1 MRKRKQSE
9 RKNLRNTISS
19 ARRRVLAGAAATLA
33 VPFLARSTF
42 AQSAWPA
49 HSVRVIIPYPP
60 AGGAD
65 TVGRIYFAKLSEV
78 WGQQFAIDNR
88 GGAGGTIAET
98 AAAKADPDGYTVL
111 YDATAFSVNPFLY
124 PKLPFDYVKD
134 FQPVFLASLV
144 PNILVVNKSVEA
156 KTVADVI
163 AMAKAAPDG
172 LDFASSGNGTVQH
185 LSLEMF
191 RHVTGTK
198 IHHIPYRG
206 GGPALNDVIGGQ
218 VKFFFSNG
226 SASIGHVEAGTV
238 KAIAHTGRGRLR
250 TMPDLPAVSDTIPGF
265 EAYEWN
271 GVFVPVRTPQDIVQK
286 LNAGLN
292 AMLKEPAVTDRLDK
306 LNVDY
311 RANTPEEF
319 RAFVAAEMEKWSRVV
334 KEANIKL
341 G

>member
-1 MRKRKQSE
+1 MNSKD
-9 RKNLRNTISS
+9 TT
-19 ARRRVLAGAAATLA
+19 RRRVLAGAAATLA
-33 VPFLARSTF
+33 APFLATSAL
-42 AQSAWPA
+42 AQAWPTRA
-49 HSVRVIIPYPP
+49 VRVIIPYPP

-65 TVGRIYFAKLSEV
+65 TVGRIYFAKLSEAL
-78 WGQQFAIDNR
+78 GQQFVIDNR
-88 GGAGGTIAET
+88 GGAGGTIAEA
-98 AAAKADPDGYTVL
+98 AAAKADPDGYNIL

-124 PKLPFDYVKD
+124 SKLPFDYVKD

-144 PNILVVNKSVEA
+144 PNLLVVNKDVPA

-163 AMAKAAPDG
+163 ALAKAAPDG
-172 LDFASSGNGTVQH
+172 LDFASSGNGTLQH

-191 RHVTGTK
+191 RHMTGTR

-226 SASIGHVEAGTV
+226 SASIGQVEAGAV

-250 TMPDLPAVSDTIPGF
+250 TLPDLPPVSDTIPGF

-271 GVFVPVRTPQDIVQK
+271 GVFVPTGTPPDIIQK
-286 LNAGLN
+286 LNTGLN

-319 RAFVAAEMEKWSRVV
+319 RTFVAAEMEKWSRVV

>member
-1 MRKRKQSE
+1 MSAME
-9 RKNLRNTISS
+9 DILRHMTTT
-19 ARRRVLAGAAATLA
+19 RRRVVKGAAAALA
-33 VPFLARSTF
+33 VPFLARSAS
-42 AQSAWPA
+42 AQAWPTRA
-49 HSVRVIIPYPP
+49 VRVIIPYPP

-65 TVGRIYFAKLSEV
+65 TVGRIYFAKLSEAL
-78 WGQQFAIDNR
+78 GQQFVIDNR
-88 GGAGGTIAET
+88 GGAGGTIAEA
-98 AAAKADPDGYTVL
+98 AAAKADPDGYNIL

-124 PKLPFDYVKD
+124 SKLPFDYVKD

-144 PNILVVNKSVEA
+144 PNLLVVNKDVPA

-163 AMAKAAPDG
+163 ALAKAAPDG
-172 LDFASSGNGTVQH
+172 LDFASSGNGTLQH

-191 RHVTGTK
+191 RHMTGTR

-226 SASIGHVEAGTV
+226 SASIGQVEAGAV

-250 TMPDLPAVSDTIPGF
+250 TLPDLPPVSDTIPGF

-271 GVFVPVRTPQDIVQK
+271 GVFVPTGTPPDIIQK